1 MKIALF
7 GATGGTGR
15 ALLAQALERGDEVR
29 ALARNPSSLAVRD
42 RNLTIIEGDVLDPAA
57 VADCLADTDAVACI
71 LGTKPGQDPIESR
84 GTAVIVGQM
93 QHAGPRRLVVVTSM
107 GVGDSLDQVAL
118 PFRLVMQM
126 TLKRIMEDKERQEQL
141 VMQSGLDWTIVR
153 PGGLTDGPRTGR
165 YQAGVEKTI
174 RAGRVAR
181 PDVADFILSL
191 LGDDRFLHQ
200 TPAIS

>member
-29 ALARNPSSLAVRD
+29 ALVRD
-42 RNLTIIEGDVLDPAA
+42 PGKLDVSDPGLTVIAGDVLDPTA
-57 VADCLADTDAVACI
+57 VADCLAGTDAVACI
-71 LGTKPGQDPIESR
+71 LGTKPGQEPIESR
-84 GTAVIVGQM
+84 GTNVILEQM
-93 QHAGPRRLVVVTSM
+93 QASGPRRLVVVSSM
-107 GVGDSLDQVAL
+107 GVGDSIDQVAL
-118 PFRLVMQM
+118 AFRLIMQM

-181 PDVADFILSL
+181 ADVADFVLSL